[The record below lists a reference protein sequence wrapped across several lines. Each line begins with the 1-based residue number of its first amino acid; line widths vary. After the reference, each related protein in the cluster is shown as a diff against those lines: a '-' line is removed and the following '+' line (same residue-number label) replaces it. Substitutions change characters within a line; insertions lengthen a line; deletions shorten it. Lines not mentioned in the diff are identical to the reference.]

1 MSRSVSRF
9 VPIALLL
16 ITFFDLLIIWLTWR
30 EYRDQ
35 KLNRSKP
42 AAA

>member
-1 MSRSVSRF
+1 VHRF
-9 VPIALLL
+9 THTHSIALLL

-35 KLNRSKP
+35 KLNRAKP
-42 AAA
+42 AVS